1 MNTLKVS
8 QVNTYIKALIDA
20 SEPLRSIYVEGEI
33 SNFKHHHP
41 SGHMYFTLK
50 DDKSQLKA
58 VIFAS
63 SAYRLRFRPENG
75 MSVICRGRITVYE
88 KSGEYQLYAEDM
100 QPVGLGALNLAF
112 EQLKEKLFKE
122 GVCDPSL
129 KKPLPAYPQKI
140 GVVTSGIGA
149 AVQDIKNITARRYPL
164 AELVIVP
171 TAVQGDKAAP
181 DIVSSIQLLDSRG
194 DIDVIIVG
202 RGGGSIEDLWA
213 FNTEEVARAVI
224 ACKTPVVSAVGHE
237 SDFTIC
243 DFVAD
248 LRAPTPS
255 AAAELVCPDINVQ
268 LNRIRSLQYTAE
280 LYIKSFIDENS
291 QRLSEICDFSPLA
304 DGDALVKPF
313 SDRLSELE
321 NKLNMFFTQKSEVE
335 FHKFSALAGK
345 LNALSPLAV
354 LERGFAVAKQNGNVI
369 SSVADADTKKKLT
382 VALSDG
388 ELMCDISEVIK
399 YEQ

>member
-33 SNFKHHHP
+33 SNFKHHQP

-63 SAYRLRFRPENG
+63 SAYKLRFRPENG

-129 KKPLPAYPQKI
+129 KKSLPAYPQKI

-255 AAAELVCPDINVQ
+255 AAAELVCPDFNVQ

-321 NKLNMFFTQKSEVE
+321 NKLNMLFTQKSEVE

-388 ELMCDISEVIK
+388 ELMCNISEVIK

>member
-33 SNFKHHHP
+33 SNFKHHQP

-149 AVQDIKNITARRYPL
+149 AVQDIKNIIARRYPL

-171 TAVQGDKAAP
+171 TVVQGDKAAP

>member
-33 SNFKHHHP
+33 SNFKHHQP

-100 QPVGLGALNLAF
+100 RPVGLGALNLAF

-129 KKPLPAYPQKI
+129 KKSLPAYPQKI

-164 AELVIVP
+164 VELVIVP

-354 LERGFAVAKQNGNVI
+354 LERGFAVVKQNGNVI

>member
-33 SNFKHHHP
+33 SNFKHHQP

-88 KSGEYQLYAEDM
+88 KSGEYQLYAEYM

-149 AVQDIKNITARRYPL
+149 AVQDIKNITARRYPI

>member
-33 SNFKHHHP
+33 SNFKHHQP

-129 KKPLPAYPQKI
+129 KKSLPAYPQKI

-354 LERGFAVAKQNGNVI
+354 LERGFAVVKQNGNVI

>member
-8 QVNTYIKALIDA
+8 QVNTYIKALLDA

-33 SNFKHHHP
+33 SNFKHYQP

-58 VIFAS
+58 VMFSS
-63 SAYRLRFRPENG
+63 SAYKLRFRPENG
-75 MSVICRGRITVYE
+75 MSVICRGRISVYE

-122 GVCDPSL
+122 GVCDPEL
-129 KKPLPAYPQKI
+129 KKSLPEYPQKI

-171 TAVQGDKAAP
+171 TVVQGDKAAP
-181 DIVSSIQLLDSRG
+181 DIVRSIQMLDSRG

-224 ACKTPVVSAVGHE
+224 ACNTPIVSAVGHE

-280 LYIKSFIDENS
+280 LYIKSYVDENS

-304 DGDALVKPF
+304 DGEALIKPF
-313 SDRLSELE
+313 LDRLSELKE
-321 NKLNMFFTQKSEVE
+321 KMNMFFAQKAEVE
-335 FHKFSALAGK
+335 FHKFSTLAGK

-369 SSVADADTKKKLT
+369 SSVSDADVKKELA
-382 VALSDG
+382 VSFLDG
-388 ELMCDISEVIK
+388 ELKCNITEVVN